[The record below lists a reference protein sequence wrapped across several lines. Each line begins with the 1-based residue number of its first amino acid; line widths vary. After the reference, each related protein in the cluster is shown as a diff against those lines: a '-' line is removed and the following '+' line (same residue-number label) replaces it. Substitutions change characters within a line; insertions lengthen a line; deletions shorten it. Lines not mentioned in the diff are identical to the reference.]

1 MDEFVISKEVANK
14 LKSITPF
21 IDYNT
26 ISRIFNKLTDYAEVI
41 TEGKLSGI
49 INFNYSLNSIQT
61 NMIIDLLL
69 EIQALSRIYV
79 IAQKGKRDLEGEFLS
94 NIFSDPNNPGAISSY
109 ISLRTM
115 LENRLN
121 HQVQQYN
128 MNMNKSN
135 TTMSIPI
142 NELHGHV
149 KTYRDLSSGNITVSH
164 KAQHGYVAAS
174 LHDAYLTILNRTDWW
189 DDRTYMKYFFNEDD
203 SSRRNL
209 NLVTRAERL
218 SLFLIHNNMKAVLN
232 YFQELAAARLRA
244 RQVEA
249 EEAMEAR
256 AVENVRNDESS
267 IKFSDKLLMTPFG
280 KQYGARID
288 AIIVDIF
295 SSGRITALDKDED
308 GISTLVASLYQV
320 YKALPQSLSMNQ
332 NIDMCMSLV
341 YYLLGMDF
349 GIKKFTEIF
358 IYNDKRVPFS
368 RFFPEVKDDVDEF
381 LTRVFIVFFEQS
393 FSTIFRIVKSLD
405 MKQYACAFIIKRIYL
420 IKGEELPTFGFFLIK
435 AIARYGKIKVF

>member
-1 MDEFVISKEVANK
+1 MDEIVINKEVTEK
-14 LKSITPF
+14 IKGITPF

-49 INFNYSLNSIQT
+49 INFNYSLNSTQT
-61 NMIIDLLL
+61 NLIIELLL
-69 EIQALSRIYV
+69 EIQALSRIYI
-79 IAQKGKRDLEGEFLS
+79 IAQKGKRDLEGEFIS
-94 NIFSDPNNPGAISSY
+94 NIFSDPGNPGGISSY
-109 ISLRTM
+109 ISLRTL

-149 KTYRDLSSGNITVSH
+149 KTYKDLSSGNITISH

-174 LHDAYLTILNRTDWW
+174 LHDAYLTIMNRTDWW

-203 SSRRNL
+203 HTRRNL
-209 NLVTRAERL
+209 NLITRADRL
-218 SLFLIHNNMKAVLN
+218 SLFLINSNVKEVLN
-232 YFQELAAARLRA
+232 YFQDIAAAKVRA

-249 EEAMEAR
+249 EEALEAK
-256 AVENVRNDESS
+256 AVENIRNDESS
-267 IKFSDKLLMTPFG
+267 IKFSDRLLMTPFG
-280 KQYGARID
+280 RQYGARID
-288 AIIVDIF
+288 TIITEIF
-295 SSGRITALDKDED
+295 KSERITAMDRDEE
-308 GISTLVASLYQV
+308 GVKNLVDSLFQV
-320 YKALPQSLSMNQ
+320 YRALPGSLSMNQ
-332 NIDMCMSLV
+332 NTEKCITLV

-358 IYNDKRVPFS
+358 LYNDKKIPFS

-381 LTRVFIVFFEQS
+381 LTRVFIVFFEQT

-420 IKGEELPTFGFFLIK
+420 IKGEELPTFGYFLIK

>member
-244 RQVEA
+244 RQAEA

-308 GISTLVASLYQV
+308 GIRTLVASLYQV

-420 IKGEELPTFGFFLIK
+420 IKGEELPTLGFFLIK

>member
-244 RQVEA
+244 RQAEA

-308 GISTLVASLYQV
+308 GIRTLVASLYQV

>member
-1 MDEFVISKEVANK
+1 MGEFVINSEVTEI
-14 LKSITPF
+14 LKRITPF

-49 INFNYSLNSIQT
+49 INFNYSLNSTQS

-69 EIQALSRIYV
+69 EIQALSRIYI
-79 IAQKGKRDLEGEFLS
+79 IAQKGKRDLEAEYIS
-94 NIFSDPNNPGAISSY
+94 NIFSDPGNPGGISSY
-109 ISLRTM
+109 ISLRTL

-121 HQVQQYN
+121 HQIQQYN
-128 MNMNKSN
+128 MNMNKNN

-149 KTYRDLSSGNITVSH
+149 KTYRDLSTGNITISH

-203 SSRRNL
+203 PSRRNL
-209 NLVTRAERL
+209 NLITRAERL
-218 SLFLIHNNMKAVLN
+218 SLFMINNNVKAVLN
-232 YFQELAAARLRA
+232 YFQDIAAARLKA
-244 RQVEA
+244 RQAEV
-249 EEAMEAR
+249 EEALEAK
-256 AVENVRNDESS
+256 AVENIRNDESS
-267 IKFSDKLLMTPFG
+267 IKFSDRLLMTPFG

-288 AIIVDIF
+288 SIITDIF
-295 SSGRITALDKDED
+295 SNERITALDRDED
-308 GISTLVASLYQV
+308 GTRTLVTSLFQV
-320 YKALPQSLSMNQ
+320 YRALPASLSMNQ
-332 NIDMCMSLV
+332 NIDKCISLV

-358 IYNDKRVPFS
+358 LYADKKIPFS
-368 RFFPEVKDDVDEF
+368 RFFPEVKDDIDEF

-420 IKGEELPTFGFFLIK
+420 IKGEDLPTFGYFLIK

>member
-1 MDEFVISKEVANK
+1 MEDFVINKEVTDK
-14 LKSITPF
+14 LKRITPF

-49 INFNYSLNSIQT
+49 INFNYSLNSQQS
-61 NMIIDLLL
+61 NMIIELLL

-79 IAQKGKRDLEGEFLS
+79 IAQKGKRDLEGEYIS
-94 NIFSDPNNPGAISSY
+94 NIFSDTTNPAGISSY
-109 ISLRTM
+109 ISLRTL

-128 MNMNKSN
+128 MNMNKNN

-149 KTYRDLSSGNITVSH
+149 KTYKDLISTNITISH

-203 SSRRNL
+203 QLRRSL
-209 NLVTRAERL
+209 NLITRAERL
-218 SLFLIHNNMKAVLN
+218 SLFMINSNVKSILN
-232 YFQELAAARLRA
+232 YFQEIAAARLKA
-244 RQVEA
+244 RQA
-249 EEAMEAR
+249 EVDEAMESR
-256 AVENVRNDESS
+256 NIENIRNDESS
-267 IKFSDKLLMTPFG
+267 IRFSDKLLMTPFG
-280 KQYGARID
+280 RQYGLKID
-288 AIIVDIF
+288 SIITEMF
-295 SSGRITALDKDED
+295 NSEEITAMDKDEE
-308 GISTLVASLYQV
+308 GIKTIVVSLYQV
-320 YKALPQSLSMNQ
+320 YKALPASLSMNK
-332 NIDMCMSLV
+332 NVDMCVSLV

-349 GIKKFTEIF
+349 GIKKFTELF
-358 IYNDKRVPFS
+358 LYTDKKIPFP
-368 RFFPEVKDDVDEF
+368 RFFTDIKDDADEF
-381 LTRVFIVFFEQS
+381 LTRVFIVFFEQI

-420 IKGEELPTFGFFLIK
+420 IKGEDLPTFGYFFIK